1 MQDLP
6 KKPNNNSTKGD
17 FSMSWY
23 TPVAVGM
30 VVCFVSVSAIMGHEP
45 PAKPKAK
52 VELRW
57 IEGEHIEGLTDFEM
71 RYPASENRD
80 DFAYPHKKPALVLTP
95 AMVAKVSITHFVLAS
110 RDQYGVKIQIT
121 EKAREA
127 LAMTFEDTKTR
138 WITVVVDGRC
148 WGTRRYDPSNEKSDG
163 GPATWAK
170 NYNPHVG
177 FTSSKAYVQRV
188 ADALK

>member
-1 MQDLP
+1 MTL
-6 KKPNNNSTKGD
+6 
-17 FSMSWY
+17 Y
-23 TPVAVGM
+23 TRVALGM
-30 VVCFVSVSAIMGHEP
+30 AVCFVSVSAIMGQEP

-57 IEGEHIEGLTDFEM
+57 IERKHIEGLTDIDM
-71 RYPASENRD
+71 RFQRSENAG

-95 AMVAKVSITHFVLAS
+95 AMVAKVNFGHFVLAS
-110 RDQYGVKIQIT
+110 IDQYGVTIQLT
-121 EKAREA
+121 HKARQA
-127 LAMTFEDTKTR
+127 LARKAEGTKRR

-148 WGTRRYDPSNEKSDG
+148 WGTRRYEPLNEMSG
-163 GPATWAK
+163 ASSATWAK